1 METER
6 KLSLDK
12 QLEHTEIYNVVIDRV
27 GILKKKKKK
36 ISVLH
41 ARNAHH
47 TLCRVRSNQFEQL
60 TRLSKRINAQQE
72 NCDK

>member
-27 GILKKKKKK
+27 GILKKKKK
-36 ISVLH
+36 SQFYMH
-41 ARNAHH
+41 AMLITHCVEYVAIN
-47 TLCRVRSNQFEQL
+47 SN
-60 TRLSKRINAQQE
+60 N
-72 NCDK
+72 